1 MQIRCVLPNPT
12 ALLTPGLFTLTRI
25 PASERYLALLIPDAA
40 VNTDQNERY
49 LLIVGSN
56 DVVQQR
62 PVKLGALFGN
72 LRSITNGLKPGE
84 QVIVNGMLSATPG
97 AKVHPQ
103 EVPVPKESVDALE
116 SIAAGSPVTYGSPAM
131 QTAAQFNSRASTRAR
146 Q

>member
-1 MQIRCVLPNPT
+1 MLARFLAGIACAAGLLVTSSQVL
-12 ALLTPGLFTLTRI
+12 A
-25 PASERYLALLIPDAA
+25 YQPDL
-40 VNTDQNERY
+40 DHE
-49 LLIVGSN
+49 GGGFF
-56 DVVQQR
+56 
-62 PVKLGALFGN
+62 GALFGN